1 VDQICGG
8 CLAGKHHRSLFPHRA
23 EYRAEEVLELV
34 HGDLCGPITPP
45 APSGSRYFLLLID
58 DNNRYMWL
66 RTLRSKDQAAVAIK
80 QFQQVAEAETGRK
93 LRVFQSDRGGEFTSV
108 EFAEYC
114 VEQGLHHQ
122 LMAPYSPQQNGV
134 VERRN
139 QMVVGTACCL
149 LKSKGLPGWFW
160 GGGYGDGRVPP
171 QPVADEKPRRM
182 NVIRGP
188 VREEAGRAALADVRV
203 SCPCEGRDAELEETR
218 RQKQAD
224 DLHRL

>member
-8 CLAGKHHRSLFPHRA
+8 CLAGKHRRSLFPHRA

-58 DNNRYMWL
+58 NNNRYMWL
-66 RTLRSKDQAAVAIK
+66 RTLRSKDQVAVAIK

-93 LRVFQSDRGGEFTSV
+93 LRVFQSDHGGKFTSV
-108 EFAEYC
+108 EFVEYC

-139 QMVVGTACCL
+139 QMVVGMACFTQPNQFYKPL
-149 LKSKGLPGWFW
+149 QMNQPPMPVQVPRSKFPTQRPNFQAQRLSFQTQ
-160 GGGYGDGRVPP
+160 RP
-171 QPVADEKPRRM
+171 Q
-182 NVIRGP
+182 
-188 VREEAGRAALADVRV
+188 
-203 SCPCEGRDAELEETR
+203 
-218 RQKQAD
+218 Q
-224 DLHRL
+224 